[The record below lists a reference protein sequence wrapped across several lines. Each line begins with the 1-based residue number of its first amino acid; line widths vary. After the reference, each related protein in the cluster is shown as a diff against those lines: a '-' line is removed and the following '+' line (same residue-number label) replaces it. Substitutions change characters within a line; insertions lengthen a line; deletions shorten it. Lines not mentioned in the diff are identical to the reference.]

1 MELVEVI
8 LEGEGVGAHLAHHV
22 RSLFLLEALLRL
34 LDEAE
39 HVAHAEYARGH
50 AVRVEGLDVGE
61 LFADAGELDG
71 LARDRAHGDGRAAAG
86 VAVQLGEDDAIHA
99 QLLVEGIG
107 DGDGVLTGHG
117 VDDEE
122 DLLRLD
128 RGADLAQLLHELL
141 VDVQTAGGVDD
152 DRVAA
157 IVARVFHGLFGDL
170 HRIALALFKD
180 LHAHLS
186 ADDLQLLDGCGAVD
200 VAGDEQGLFAA
211 LLDEVAELGG
221 HGGLARALQSA
232 EHVDGRRLG
241 GIGQFGVGA
250 AHELGQFV
258 VYDLDDLLAGREA
271 AQNLLPHGALGDLF
285 DEILDDCEV
294 DVGLQKRHAHF
305 AHRGLDVRLAE
316 LALAGQLF
324 ERILQFI
331 GQALECHAR
340 SPLDLQYVDKA
351 ISRRPGIARVQRF
364 EAGLRLLRDGQIA
377 AHEAEFCLVFLEFFA
392 GGGHAVAHRLAGNAH
407 LRADLGEGHV
417 LFIAHAQHLAPLGG
431 KERAV
436 KIQQI
441 GGLHARFHG
450 RSPCKANSLAT
461 IL

>member
-1 MELVEVI
+1 MIEVI
-8 LEGEGVGAHLAHHV
+8 LEGEGVGAHLARHIHG
-22 RSLFLLEALLRL
+22 LLLVKALLRL

-39 HVAHAEYARGH
+39 HVAHAEDARGH

-61 LFADAGELDG
+61 FFADAGELDG

-86 VAVQLGEDDAIHA
+86 VAVEFGEDDAIYA
-99 QLLVEGIG
+99 QFLVEGVG
-107 DGDGVLTGHG
+107 DGDGILTGHG

-141 VDVQTAGGVDD
+141 VDVQTAGSIDD

-157 IVARVFHGLFGDL
+157 IVARVFHSLPGDL
-170 HRIALALFKD
+170 HWVALTLFKD
-180 LHAHLS
+180 LHAHLT
-186 ADDLQLLDGCGAVD
+186 ADDLQLLDGRGAVD

-211 LLDEVAELGG
+211 LFDEVAEFGG
-221 HGGLARALQSA
+221 HGGLARALQTA
-232 EHVDGRRLG
+232 EHVDGRWLG
-241 GIGQFGVGA
+241 GVGQFGVGA
-250 AHELGQFV
+250 AHQLGQFV
-258 VYDLDDLLAGREA
+258 IDDLDNLLAGREA
-271 AQNLLPHGALGDLF
+271 AQYLLPHGALGDLF
-285 DEILDDCEV
+285 DKILDNGKV
-294 DVGLQKRHAHF
+294 DVSFQKRHAHF
-305 AHRGLDVRLAE
+305 AHRGFDVRLAE

-331 GQALECHAR
+331 SQALECHAR

-351 ISRRPGIARVQRF
+351 ISCRAGIARVQRL

-450 RSPCKANSLAT
+450 RSPCKAKSLAT
-461 IL
+461 LL